1 MGERAGINNNSYD
14 LPGYVVFDAF
24 ATYTLQFEKPVTL
37 QLNLKNIF
45 DKTYYTSSIGS
56 TSYANAV
63 GEPFNVS
70 LTASVKF

>member
-1 MGERAGINNNSYD
+1 MWSST
-14 LPGYVVFDAF
+14 PSSH
-24 ATYTLQFEKPVTL
+24 TTLQFEKPVTL

-45 DKTYYTSSIGS
+45 NKTYYTSSIGS
-56 TSYANAV
+56 ASYYANGV